1 MVLFE
6 KNSKQLYP
14 NSILKYFSPQS
25 SILDLRGDKMKKSL
39 LTLAITSMMFLSAY
53 NANAGVGLSTRAVK
67 NLADGHVLASAIG
80 GGLGAAS
87 IVHGVR
93 LVQSGRVGWGVFF
106 LVLAENEV
114 ISSDDVQAL
123 EGLDVSSK
131 EAFLEIISSEESE
144 EAKAEML
151 AALFA

>member
-1 MVLFE
+1 
-6 KNSKQLYP
+6 
-14 NSILKYFSPQS
+14 
-25 SILDLRGDKMKKSL
+25 MKKSL
-39 LTLAITSMMFLSAY
+39 LSLAMISMFYLST
-53 NANAGVGLSTRAVK
+53 NIANAGVGLTSRAVK
-67 NLADGHVLASAIG
+67 NLADGNVLASAIG

-106 LVLAENEV
+106 LVLAENDV

-131 EAFLEIISSEESE
+131 EAFLEIISSDESE

-151 AALFA
+151 AALFE